1 MTRKSTLTYLALGGM
16 LLLPAIGMASRTNQN
31 ETSDKSAK
39 VRKITGCL
47 AKGDSDNEY
56 AVKAANGATWEVKSD
71 AVNFGQ
77 HVGHTVTVT
86 GTVNNATAHGAK
98 EKVKDKTMDNPNEHG
113 HMTVTNLK
121 MVSESC
127 KQ

>member
-1 MTRKSTLTYLALGGM
+1 MTSKTTLTYLALSGM
-16 LLLPAIGMASRTNQN
+16 LLLPAIVMAGKANQN
-31 ETSDKSAK
+31 ETSDKDAK

-47 AKGDSDNEY
+47 EKGDSEKEY
-56 AVKAANGATWEVKSD
+56 EVKTPTGATWEVKSD

-98 EKVKDKTMDNPNEHG
+98 EKVKEKTMDNPNEHG

>member
-1 MTRKSTLTYLALGGM
+1 MTSKSTLTYLALGGM
-16 LLLPAIGMASRTNQN
+16 LLLPAIGMAGKANQN

-56 AVKAANGATWEVKSD
+56 EVKAASGATWEVKSD
-71 AVNFGQ
+71 AVNFGE

-98 EKVKDKTMDNPNEHG
+98 EKAKEKTMDNPNEHG

>member
-1 MTRKSTLTYLALGGM
+1 MKIKLALSCLAVGGM
-16 LLLPAIGMASRTNQN
+16 LLIPAAGLANQN

-47 AKGDSDNEY
+47 AKGDSENEY
-56 AVKAANGATWEVKSD
+56 TITTAGRNTWEVKSD
-71 AVNFGQ
+71 AVDFGP

-86 GTVNNATAHGAK
+86 GTVNNATVHAAK
-98 EKVKDKTMDNPNEHG
+98 EKAKEKTMDNPAEHG
-113 HMTVTNLK
+113 HLTVTSMK

-127 KQ
+127 KK